1 MPITALPQDT
11 ARAIGSTSVISDPC
25 SVVKELLDNALD
37 ASATSVF
44 IEISQNTVDVI
55 QVKDNGCGIPPSDH
69 ALVCKR
75 AHTSKIATVE
85 DLKKIGGSSLG
96 FRGEALASTAEVSG
110 GVTVTT
116 RVDTEPVASVIRY
129 GRDGGVISVQRASH
143 PVGTTV
149 RVTDLFKHIPVRRQ
163 TTLKNTTKTL
173 ARVKRLIQEYAA
185 AQPSK
190 RLSLKVLKAKNENG
204 NWMYAPKPN
213 AGLLDAAL
221 KIAGTDVASTCV
233 LKHWPIPEATS
244 DFTCVE
250 GNPDCRMTA
259 LVLDPNAASRGI
271 GKNIAKIYKSY
282 VRSGS
287 AARESTTTVT
297 DPFLCLHVY
306 CNEATYDVNIEPAKD
321 DVLFENTPSILE
333 AIEELCRD
341 VYGAKEGDSE
351 KRSTSV
357 KGKEPVRQRD
367 GFELLLASS
376 QSTSQGQQRSVNA
389 DEAGNRHPTPVTQ
402 TTPQPSRGRVQGLSD
417 ERRRDSDIRAYSAN
431 RESLNPWTITKI
443 ITPVNR
449 PGPAS
454 TDTSARRLSVDRTWP
469 SPGQHRNSES
479 ASRRSSVASCLPSP
493 SASDSSPTSNSPPGL
508 SSSGTPFPISQTSP
522 SLRTNYAKRAAR
534 ERDRE
539 RYGNGSLDT
548 WFGKTTQVGL
558 SRIAA
563 EDPSSPEEQESLTQL
578 AQERF
583 GSETQ
588 PSPSQS
594 RPAGCTSFP
603 NRLPHPAWQKL
614 LILRTASGKL
624 SRRDG
629 NKLGDV
635 KNNPPLLVLLILTDI
650 LPRGLHYLRI
660 DLRED
665 NQEPP

>member
-1 MPITALPQDT
+1 M
-11 ARAIGSTSVISDPC
+11 
-25 SVVKELLDNALD
+25 
-37 ASATSVF
+37 
-44 IEISQNTVDVI
+44 
-55 QVKDNGCGIPPSDH
+55 
-69 ALVCKR
+69 
-75 AHTSKIATVE
+75 
-85 DLKKIGGSSLG
+85 
-96 FRGEALASTAEVSG
+96 
-110 GVTVTT
+110 
-116 RVDTEPVASVIRY
+116 
-129 GRDGGVISVQRASH
+129 
-143 PVGTTV
+143 
-149 RVTDLFKHIPVRRQ
+149 
-163 TTLKNTTKTL
+163 
-173 ARVKRLIQEYAA
+173 
-185 AQPSK
+185 
-190 RLSLKVLKAKNENG
+190 
-204 NWMYAPKPN
+204 
-213 AGLLDAAL
+213 
-221 KIAGTDVASTCV
+221 
-233 LKHWPIPEATS
+233 
-244 DFTCVE
+244 
-250 GNPDCRMTA
+250 
-259 LVLDPNAASRGI
+259 
-271 GKNIAKIYKSY
+271 
-282 VRSGS
+282 
-287 AARESTTTVT
+287 
-297 DPFLCLHVY
+297 
-306 CNEATYDVNIEPAKD
+306 
-321 DVLFENTPSILE
+321 
-333 AIEELCRD
+333 
-341 VYGAKEGDSE
+341 
-351 KRSTSV
+351 
-357 KGKEPVRQRD
+357 RQRD

-594 RPAGCTSFP
+594 TPAGRSHVEDSSSRTPTSPLSTRSQHSPSEVPTARPEPGWKRLDQWSSRLHELSQPTATPGLAEALDFE
-603 NRLPHPAWQKL
+603 NRKREAIQTRREQIRRRQEQSTPASSPHLNRYLAARAALSEDRPEGGQSG
-614 LILRTASGKL
+614 TAMNPHDPRAYLMRHRAYQENNMTGDERP
-624 SRRDG
+624 RRVNT
-629 NKLGDV
+629 NKLPFENIPDGGLH
-635 KNNPPLLVLLILTDI
+635 KTGLVLTQDLSTLAASFSQTSRVDMYTESGCQYEGLTAETEPDIINLWSSRLSGLIKKQFRDEQGSMAHNLQFDFSSI
-650 LPRGLHYLRI
+650 
-660 DLRED
+660 
-665 NQEPP
+665 Q

>member
-55 QVKDNGCGIPPSDH
+55 QVKDNGCGIPPSDY

-129 GRDGGVISVQRASH
+129 GRDGGVISIQRASH

-221 KIAGTDVASTCV
+221 KIAGADVASTCV

-244 DFTCVE
+244 DFTCIE
-250 GNPDCRMTA
+250 ANPDCCMTA
-259 LVLDPNAASRGI
+259 LVLDPNADLAKASNLGQYISIDGRPISASRGI

-282 VRSGS
+282 VRS
-287 AARESTTTVT
+287 TTTVT

-306 CNEATYDVNIEPAKD
+306 CNEAMYDVNIEPAKD

-333 AIEELCRD
+333 AIEELCRN
-341 VYGAKEGDSE
+341 VYGDKESGSE
-351 KRSTSV
+351 KRPASV

-389 DEAGNRHPTPVTQ
+389 DEAGP
-402 TTPQPSRGRVQGLSD
+402 
-417 ERRRDSDIRAYSAN
+417 
-431 RESLNPWTITKI
+431 
-443 ITPVNR
+443 
-449 PGPAS
+449 
-454 TDTSARRLSVDRTWP
+454 
-469 SPGQHRNSES
+469 
-479 ASRRSSVASCLPSP
+479 
-493 SASDSSPTSNSPPGL
+493 

-558 SRIAA
+558 SRIAT
-563 EDPSSPEEQESLTQL
+563 EDPSSPEAQESFTQL

-594 RPAGCTSFP
+594 TPADRNTLPLRYQQRVRSRGGSDLINGLPGCTSFP

-629 NKLGDV
+629 SKLGDV
-635 KNNPPLLVLLILTDI
+635 KNNPLLLVLLILTDI

-665 NQEPP
+665 NQERP